1 MNILIVLLVTL
12 PALGYLCW
20 MWVKGIDYMKENHP
34 DYKGN
39 DLFGEFDEDDKNQIG
54 QMEQKQYEDIMKLLQ
69 EIKELVATT
78 QSQPTTKITVVGNGQ
93 GQKTTKGL
101 KSDEDFSL

>member
-1 MNILIVLLVTL
+1 MDIEQFTIIKNLLEEIRDLLVT
-12 PALGYLCW
+12 
-20 MWVKGIDYMKENHP
+20 N
-34 DYKGN
+34 
-39 DLFGEFDEDDKNQIG
+39 
-54 QMEQKQYEDIMKLLQ
+54 
-69 EIKELVATT
+69 